1 MPLGDPFPS
10 IIHACTGTCS
20 IDTGTVGGQPFLGTG
35 WRRISLRDSVLGGNQ
50 RSLHGWEDGPSPTFA
65 T

>member
-20 IDTGTVGGQPFLGTG
+20 IDTGTVGAQPFLGTG
-35 WRRISLRDSVLGGNQ
+35 
-50 RSLHGWEDGPSPTFA
+50 
-65 T
+65 